1 MGIKLLGPP
10 DDDGNRAPL
19 RKWYSRKLA
28 KPYETANTGTSPS
41 YQISINLRSPVVTR
55 GLEDSEYVNS
65 ALKLVALDLIL
76 DYYGKAELA
85 NSLNL
90 IVVKEIHFPSRSLAN
105 PIVQFSVDKTSLLG
119 EENLQVNM
127 AGWHQEL
134 IEIRTIKSFLRYVGT
149 AFKVYQQQLPFFS
162 GSVAPNINFLDLLDK
177 VKLFFN
183 NLENFAAFN
192 QYELHSYSKVVLVFN
207 EQYEV
212 IAVQLLDKE
221 LKQYPLTKGT
231 KYYFSTLKQGSN
243 KYVNEIITNFTNIL
257 AGRQSKINWTQF
269 IHEFLPNSGI
279 TVNYYGTPRTETE
292 AHRTEEEFKSKSPFG
307 PMASLQTD
315 VRTLRAQVNNRAN
328 QEKAFK
334 EAQKTFQKE
343 QENLNKRIAKIVD
356 EIQNVTDEANKIS
369 GILSKYN
376 ITTLIEAAL
385 ECLLFKSG
393 FNGSVPDFIPGISPF
408 DPVPPKIDIRFPAI
422 EFELPII
429 SINKVFQVQIR
440 EGMKRAAIG
449 AVMALIQAIADII
462 KEICLSEPSE
472 NDTVSMPPQ
481 DLIGTDDGADSP
493 LYQCY
498 EDFGFALP
506 SAVSQL
512 IIEAPTSGDLLEEFL
527 SALAPLITAREL
539 CDLFGG
545 VADAQVFQVINN
557 LIDQSFPVIRP
568 FFPYSSLKSL
578 EHPNGADLANEML
591 AEFFMCLGNL
601 IDPSY
606 CAGVY
611 NDLIPTLPVIDP
623 CTIEDTQPFQDIMD
637 LLDGINE
644 IYDPMDMNCNA
655 GIIPALSDI
664 ASYNHAVLNLI
675 DSVVRPAQVTFV
687 NDLGNFKTIIVQ
699 PDPFTESQ
707 QGAVDRLEELLK
719 FMRPPYAREPAPAG
733 INKFFEDLIPTQI
746 TETFTGMSNIV
757 NGLNT
762 LTRADATL
770 EQNLKDIMASRRLQ
784 VAPATRILYEEIEA
798 ALITSKLFDDFNPD
812 DLTAAKALKYYS
824 FLMAITLGK
833 AEAFGRTL
841 TYNITG
847 TSLAPDEADKD
858 PSVSA
863 DVINIYNSHE
873 SMASADLT
881 SSTGLTER
889 YVEAMHFRNSILTY
903 AASSIGNSLNQ
914 TSLTDT
920 FAKKLYPFMYF
931 SLFNLCAYRISNSD
945 LFDPDKMNK
954 LNLFPRL
961 CEDGSISNA
970 DLLDTNKIKR
980 EAMEEFVNNSCI
992 EGDFALG
999 PVRDAGLLALVNTYL
1014 QVIVVDMLLKNIFMV
1029 SEFGISYLSDG
1040 PEVINEMLQQATSR
1054 IVLYMA
1060 GEDAV
1065 GETANFPEI
1074 VKKAAAIAVR
1084 KIITRKIGDD
1094 VEFTYP
1100 ITGAPTSQFAL
1111 NLLQSPEA
1119 ANGTIPISN
1128 TVLQNISLRYLF
1140 EKRLLGTSGIIEKF
1154 FNVGGT
1160 TPVETYIINGMP
1172 HVELADFTSFAG
1184 APLLPAVV
1192 PVGNPENLETLGV
1205 IPSYTP
1211 SGGLLAFLLE
1221 YNYLEG
1227 LQGSET
1233 IESETGV
1240 ALLKER
1246 DAYEKFGGIVA
1257 ERLFE
1262 IEYSPNAL
1270 GNYIEANKETSLMAN
1285 FANAFYSIMDL
1296 FESFEPIST
1305 ATVYDDEG
1313 NPSTLNRY
1321 ILSFQAFKD
1330 TFGVLTSFAAIS
1342 KGGFLPVPFYLAGF
1356 GFDSDEDPSKF
1367 PLPSYIEVSA
1377 EDEDGTE
1384 YKSQDGRH
1392 MSDYDLIRAW
1402 WVAMK
1407 DIEIRGMPYGN
1418 INAPRPIYSM
1428 DGLFSPTNSE
1438 RMPAWGTNLVVNG
1451 MGQDTIMAA
1460 PVNYPGGD
1468 EYTYA
1473 ASGNNLPLNGIYLYE
1488 GVWWDAAARAE
1499 ALADEE
1505 SGDGVGALAVMR
1517 HAPGNFLFNIKL
1529 FDGLPIWGPQRYVV
1543 HAESIFA
1550 RELSQDDHELFLE
1563 SKNFKIVLKRPDLGM
1578 FGAPEKHHTFL
1589 MIRKKGREG
1598 VDGNHQGG
1606 DYSSIDFYKGS
1617 GDIQR
1622 DKAYWESMERIFQTY
1637 ETEEELVYALQNI
1650 NTAVLD
1656 QEGAYQTAEQTAA
1669 QQRQQATAGDGTL
1682 EALTK
1687 LVFPTVSL
1695 VERLTYLTPLESVSY
1710 YEDGSNPLPVFLCSH
1725 DSNPDQQVGGAC
1737 SDEGAEQISV
1747 APTNTG
1753 RTKLTEAHKSFFV
1766 VKSASAESGPPG
1778 AIAHI
1783 ATDKRGT
1790 VEITD
1795 DLFESEEFTNF
1806 LLLNGTTQGFSRF
1819 IQKFYTDNETNLARA
1834 IAASSQDLFGPSQL
1848 IDVSKV
1854 LQYLYITGEI
1864 KTYYSLFADEDIFT
1878 DTKQVLLLA
1887 IQAAFAGSDTT
1898 ATSNCDVDALN
1909 SSLLNG
1915 ASNALSPIADI
1926 GQSFLNKA
1934 LKESPKYILKGLVEL
1949 CEPHVIVSSQIKK
1962 ISKQVFQGME
1972 QAQNMAQM
1980 AADIANGV
1988 GALDA
1993 SAGLGLRPS
2002 ACDDELGINQTA
2014 DSPALDVPHIDVPT
2028 LDQTF
2033 EYIRQNIDRL
2043 FPEDFPDSMKPQIS
2057 KEGLDLEGSI
2067 PYTFVLPPITPFGI
2081 IYLLMR
2087 LGELGQSQVVVE
2099 PDCSED

>member
-28 KPYETANTGTSPS
+28 KPYEAANTGTSPS

-55 GLEDSEYVNS
+55 GLEDSEYVND

-85 NSLNL
+85 NSPNL

-119 EENLQVNM
+119 EENLQVSM

-149 AFKVYQQQLPFFS
+149 AFKVYQQQLPFFN
-162 GSVAPNINFLDLLDK
+162 GSIAPNINFLDLLDK

-315 VRTLRAQVNNRAN
+315 VHILRAQVNNRAN

-343 QENLNKRIAKIVD
+343 QESLNKRIAKIVD

-481 DLIGTDDGADSP
+481 DLIGADAGADSP

-512 IIEAPTSGDLLEEFL
+512 TIEAPTSGDLLEAFL

-611 NDLIPTLPVIDP
+611 NDLIPTLPIIDP

-655 GIIPALSDI
+655 GIIPALSDV

-675 DSVVRPAQVTFV
+675 DAVVRPAQVTFV

-719 FMRPPYAREPAPAG
+719 FMRPPPDPPPQGSKPAG
-733 INKFFEDLIPTQI
+733 ASAFFEDLIPTQI
-746 TETFTGMSNIV
+746 TETFTGMKNVV
-757 NGLNT
+757 NGLNN
-762 LTRADATL
+762 LTGADAHL
-770 EQNLKDIMASRRLQ
+770 EQSLKDIMASRRLQ
-784 VAPATRILYEEIEA
+784 VAPATRILYEDIED
-798 ALITSKLFDDFNPD
+798 ALITSKLFTTNSG
-812 DLTAAKALKYYS
+812 DLTSDQALKYYS
-824 FLMAITLGK
+824 FLMAITLGG

-847 TSLAPDEADKD
+847 TPYAAPGALD
-858 PSVSA
+858 PTS
-863 DVINIYNSHE
+863 DVINIYNSDNRDA
-873 SMASADLT
+873 ASADLT
-881 SSTGLTER
+881 SSTGLSER
-889 YVEAMHFRNSILTY
+889 YAEARLFKNSILTY
-903 AASSIGNSLNQ
+903 AAAAIGNSMNQ
-914 TSLTDT
+914 TSLADT
-920 FAKKLYPFMYF
+920 FAKKLYPYMYF
-931 SLFNLCAYRISNSD
+931 SIFNLCAYQISNSD

-1040 PEVINEMLQQATSR
+1040 PEVINEMLQQATNR

-1060 GEDAV
+1060 GEDAL
-1065 GETANFPEI
+1065 GETVNFPEI
-1074 VKKAAAIAVR
+1074 VKMGAAVAVR

-1100 ITGAPTSQFAL
+1100 ITGAPTSQLAL
-1111 NLLQSPEA
+1111 NLLESPEA
-1119 ANGTIPISN
+1119 GNGTIPLSN
-1128 TVLQNISLRYLF
+1128 TVLQNVSLRYLF

-1160 TPVETYIINGMP
+1160 TPIETYVMNGMP
-1172 HVELADFTSFAG
+1172 HVELADFSSFAG
-1184 APLLPAVV
+1184 APVSPGNLA
-1192 PVGNPENLETLGV
+1192 VGNPENLETLGV

-1211 SGGLLAFLLE
+1211 PGGFLAFFEE

-1227 LQGSET
+1227 LQSSQT
-1233 IESETGV
+1233 IESDIGA
-1240 ALLKER
+1240 ALLKES
-1246 DAYEKFGGIVA
+1246 DAYAKFGGIVA

-1285 FANAFYSIMDL
+1285 FTDAFYNIMDL

-1305 ATVYDDEG
+1305 TTTSDVDG
-1313 NPSTLNRY
+1313 NETTLNKY
-1321 ILSFQAFKD
+1321 LLSFQAFKD
-1330 TFGVLTSFAAIS
+1330 TFGVLTAFAAIS
-1342 KGGFLPVPFYLAGF
+1342 KGGFLPVPLYLAGLAED
-1356 GFDSDEDPSKF
+1356 GSDPSKV
-1367 PLPSYIEVSA
+1367 PLPSYIA
-1377 EDEDGTE
+1377 IGATDDDGTE
-1384 YKSQDGRH
+1384 YKSQDRTH

-1407 DIEIRGMPYGN
+1407 DIKIRGVVQGDV
-1418 INAPRPIYSM
+1418 NAHKPIYSM
-1428 DGLFSPTNSE
+1428 DGLFSPTNSG
-1438 RMPAWGTNLVVNG
+1438 RMPRWDTELCPNG
-1451 MGQDTIMAA
+1451 LCQDSIMAS
-1460 PVNYPGGD
+1460 PVHGAGD
-1468 EYTYA
+1468 EYTYVSHSA
-1473 ASGNNLPLNGIYLYE
+1473 NVGLPGIYYQP
-1488 GVWWDAAARAE
+1488 GIWWDAEAHAE
-1499 ALADEE
+1499 AEADG
-1505 SGDGVGALAVMR
+1505 SPAVIR
-1517 HAPGNFLFNIKL
+1517 HAPGNFIMNIKL
-1529 FDGLPIWGPQRYVV
+1529 FDGLSWGPQNYFID
-1543 HAESIFA
+1543 AEAIFD
-1550 RELSQDDHELFLE
+1550 RSLSSGDEEEFLE
-1563 SKNFKIVLKRPDLGM
+1563 SRNFKIVLKRPGGDEYSTEK
-1578 FGAPEKHHTFL
+1578 EKHHTFM
-1589 MIRKKGREG
+1589 MIRHKDRE
-1598 VDGNHQGG
+1598 DEDSNHQGG

-1622 DKAYWESMERIFQTY
+1622 DKMYWESMERIFQTY
-1637 ETEEELVYALQNI
+1637 ETEEELIVALQNI

-1656 QEGAYQTAEQTAA
+1656 DPDQEDAYQTAEQTAT
-1669 QQRQQATAGDGTL
+1669 QQFEQATAGDGTL

-1687 LVFPTVSL
+1687 IVFPTVTL
-1695 VERLTYLTPLESVSY
+1695 VERLTYLTPLEPVSY
-1710 YEDGSNPLPVFLCSH
+1710 YEDGSEPLPVFLCANQ
-1725 DSNPDQQVGGAC
+1725 SNPSHHGVDTCGDVVSGTDGM
-1737 SDEGAEQISV
+1737 
-1747 APTNTG
+1747 PTANG
-1753 RTKLTEAHKSFFV
+1753 RTKISEAHKSFFV
-1766 VKSASAESGPPG
+1766 VKGVTTGLAGHPPPPG
-1778 AIAHI
+1778 GIAHI

-1790 VEITD
+1790 VDITD

-1806 LLLNGTTQGFSRF
+1806 LLLNGSTQGFSRF
-1819 IQKFYTDNETNLARA
+1819 IEKFYTDNELNLARS
-1834 IAASSQDLFGPSQL
+1834 IAASTQDLFGSGQM
-1848 IDVSKV
+1848 IDVSKI
-1854 LQYLYITGEI
+1854 LQYLYITGEL
-1864 KTYYSLFADEDIFT
+1864 KTYYSLFTDQDIFT

-1898 ATSNCDVDALN
+1898 ATSDCDVSALN

-1915 ASNALSPIADI
+1915 ASNAMTPIADI
-1926 GQSFLNKA
+1926 GQSFLNKI
-1934 LKESPKYILKGLVEL
+1934 LKETPKYILKGLVEL

-1972 QAQNMAQM
+1972 QAENMAQM
-1980 AADIANGV
+1980 AEDIANGV
-1988 GALDA
+1988 SALDA
-1993 SAGLGLRPS
+1993 SAGMGLRPS

-2014 DSPALDVPHIDVPT
+2014 EFPVGPIPSVDVPS

-2033 EYIRQNIDRL
+2033 EYIRDNIDRL

-2067 PYTFVLPPITPFGI
+2067 PYTFFIPPITPFGI

>member
-1 MGIKLLGPP
+1 MGIKLLGPA

-28 KPYETANTGTSPS
+28 KPYETANTGTTPS
-41 YQISINLRSPVVTR
+41 YQISINLHSPVVTR
-55 GLEDSEYVNS
+55 GLEDSEYVNDT
-65 ALKLVALDLIL
+65 LKLVALDLIL

-85 NSLNL
+85 NLLSL

-105 PIVQFSVDKTSLLG
+105 PIVQFSVDKKSLLG
-119 EENLQVNM
+119 EENLQISM

-149 AFKVYQQQLPFFS
+149 AFKVYQQQLPFFN

-177 VKLFFN
+177 VKLSFN

-192 QYELHSYSKVVLVFN
+192 QYELHSYNKVVLVFN

-279 TVNYYGTPRTETE
+279 TVNHYGTPRTETE
-292 AHRTEEEFKSKSPFG
+292 AHRIEAEFKSKSPFG

-315 VRTLRAQVNNRAN
+315 VHILRAQVNNRAN

-343 QENLNKRIAKIVD
+343 QESLNKRIAKIVD

-429 SINKVFQVQIR
+429 SINKAFQVQIR

-481 DLIGTDDGADSP
+481 GLIGANDGADSP

-498 EDFGFALP
+498 EDFGFARP

-512 IIEAPTSGDLLEEFL
+512 TIEAPTSGDLLEAFL

-557 LIDQSFPVIRP
+557 LIDQSFPGIRP
-568 FFPYSSLKSL
+568 FFPYSSLQTL

-611 NDLIPTLPVIDP
+611 NDLIPTLPVIEP

-644 IYDPMDMNCNA
+644 IYDPTDMNCNA
-655 GIIPALSDI
+655 GIIPALSDV

-719 FMRPPYAREPAPAG
+719 FMRPPHERDDGPAG

-757 NGLNT
+757 RGLNT
-762 LTRADATL
+762 LTKADANL
-770 EQNLKDIMASRRLQ
+770 EQNLKNIMASRRLQ

-798 ALITSKLFDDFNPD
+798 ALITSKLFTSPNPD
-812 DLTAAKALKYYS
+812 DLTTDQALKYYS
-824 FLMAITLGK
+824 FLMAITLGN

-847 TSLAPDEADKD
+847 TPYAAPDALD
-858 PSVSA
+858 PTS
-863 DVINIYNSHE
+863 DVINIYNSH
-873 SMASADLT
+873 SPLATADLT
-881 SSTGLTER
+881 SSTGLSER
-889 YVEAMHFRNSILTY
+889 YAEARLFKNSILTY
-903 AASSIGNSLNQ
+903 AASAIGNSMNQ
-914 TSLTDT
+914 TSLADT

-1060 GEDAV
+1060 GQDAV

-1111 NLLQSPEA
+1111 DLLQSPEA
-1119 ANGTIPISN
+1119 ANGTIPISD

-1184 APLLPAVV
+1184 APLDPISV

-1233 IESETGV
+1233 IESEKGI

-1262 IEYSPNAL
+1262 IEYSPDAL
-1270 GNYIEANKETSLMAN
+1270 GKYIEANKETSLMAN
-1285 FANAFYSIMDL
+1285 FTDAFYNIMDL

-1305 ATVYDDEG
+1305 ATVYDNEG
-1313 NPSTLNRY
+1313 NPTTLNRY

-1330 TFGVLTSFAAIS
+1330 TFGVLSAFAAIS
-1342 KGGFLPVPFYLAGF
+1342 KGGFLPVPLYLAGYY
-1356 GFDSDEDPSKF
+1356 SDGDDPSKI
-1367 PLPSYIEVSA
+1367 PLPSYIAISA
-1377 EDEDGTE
+1377 TDDDGTE
-1384 YKSQDGRH
+1384 YKSQDWRH

-1407 DIEIRGMPYGN
+1407 DIEIRGMTQGD
-1418 INAPRPIYSM
+1418 INGPRPIYSM
-1428 DGLFSPTNSE
+1428 DGLFSPTNSG
-1438 RMPAWGTNLVVNG
+1438 RMPAWSTELCPNG
-1451 MGQDTIMAA
+1451 MCQGSID
-1460 PVNYPGGD
+1460 G
-1468 EYTYA
+1468 YTYVSHA
-1473 ASGNNLPLNGIYLYE
+1473 QLVGLEGIHHASA
-1488 GVWWDAAARAE
+1488 WWDAE
-1499 ALADEE
+1499 AMADVDPE
-1505 SGDGVGALAVMR
+1505 GTLAVMR
-1517 HAPGNFLFNIKL
+1517 HAPGNFLMNIKL
-1529 FDGLPIWGPQRYVV
+1529 FDGHQWGPLQSVID
-1543 HAESIFA
+1543 AEDVFDRPLA
-1550 RELSQDDHELFLE
+1550 QDDRELFLE
-1563 SKNFKIVLKRPDLGM
+1563 SRNFKIVMSRPGGDEYSSEK
-1578 FGAPEKHHTFL
+1578 EKHHTFL
-1589 MIRKKGREG
+1589 MIRHKNRESE
-1598 VDGNHQGG
+1598 DANHQGG

-1622 DKAYWESMERIFQTY
+1622 DKTYWESMERIFQTY
-1637 ETEEELVYALQNI
+1637 ETEEALVYALQNI

-1656 QEGAYQTAEQTAA
+1656 DPDQEGTYQTAEEQAV
-1669 QQRQQATAGDGTL
+1669 QQQQQATAGDGTL

-1710 YEDGSNPLPVFLCSH
+1710 YEDGSNPLPVFLCAH
-1725 DSNPDQQVGGAC
+1725 DSNPVQQVSDAC
-1737 SDEGAEQISV
+1737 SDEGASDDG
-1747 APTNTG
+1747 APPATG

-1766 VKSASAESGPPG
+1766 VKSARDEYDPESAARG

-1878 DTKQVLLLA
+1878 DTKQILLLA

-1926 GQSFLNKA
+1926 GQSFLNKV
-1934 LKESPKYILKGLVEL
+1934 LKETPKYILKGLVEL

-1962 ISKQVFQGME
+1962 ISKQVFLGME

-1980 AADIANGV
+1980 AEDIANGV

-2014 DSPALDVPHIDVPT
+2014 ELPALDVPHVDVPT

-2033 EYIRQNIDRL
+2033 EYIRSNIDRL

-2067 PYTFVLPPITPFGI
+2067 PYTFVLPPLTPFGI

-2087 LGELGQSQVVVE
+2087 LGDLGQSQVVVE